1 MIIKECYVSK
11 NGISCFTD
19 INTMHNI
26 KDINYMKNINLDNK
40 IFFSFKKNFLFYIT
54 MRLGEIII
62 KDFLINK
69 HSLLN
74 VTSKDN
80 DLLTL
85 ISFS

>member
-40 IFFSFKKNFLFYIT
+40 IFFSLKKNFLFYIT